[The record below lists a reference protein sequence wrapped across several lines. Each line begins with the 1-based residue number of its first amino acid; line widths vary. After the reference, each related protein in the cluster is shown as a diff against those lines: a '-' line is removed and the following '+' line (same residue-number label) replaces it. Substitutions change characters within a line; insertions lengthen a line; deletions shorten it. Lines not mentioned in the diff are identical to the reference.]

1 MQTLVS
7 SFQNVTYSDCSIKS
21 ISVKN
26 LLYSKTKRHVVI
38 NNWNLLNIFYTD
50 GATNSL
56 TTNRSNNMFNKHEEE
71 NTFDLLLKE
80 AQAKLRKRKVWHTY
94 CVLVINIINII

>member
-26 LLYSKTKRHVVI
+26 LLYSKTR
-38 NNWNLLNIFYTD
+38 NLLNIFYTD

-80 AQAKLRKRKVWHTY
+80 AQAKLRKRKV
-94 CVLVINIINII
+94 